1 MSILK
6 VNLLVVVKRACL
18 LVQQRMIA
26 EGKIDATQYS
36 VSQFT
41 VGRCHLSHL
50 TILLVS
56 QISSIPD
63 F

>member
-26 EGKIDATQYS
+26 EGKIDTTQYS
-36 VSQFT
+36 VS
-41 VGRCHLSHL
+41 
-50 TILLVS
+50 
-56 QISSIPD
+56 
-63 F
+63 